1 MVSAQG
7 KLCSSWGWVLF
18 LGVLG
23 VLSPARSC
31 SSPVG
36 SGGIYDAASLI
47 LKSLNSFGHGFLGD
61 LSQDNPIK
69 GNFQQK

>member
-1 MVSAQG
+1 MFCHQPGAVQ
-7 KLCSSWGWVLF
+7 VL
-18 LGVLG
+18 L
-23 VLSPARSC
+23 
-31 SSPVG
+31 G
-36 SGGIYDAASLI
+36 SGGIYDAASLV